1 MLDTLNRCA
10 EKVASMQCSNEF
22 HSSVFSAYW
31 KISST
36 YSRSSS
42 LPFML
47 RPFVHTNSSPP
58 SLQSH
63 PCFTHQP
70 LYIRYPVNPVT
81 PVTTVTPVSPI
92 SREPPHPWRYFQ
104 CKISGSR
111 FNLADLSITM
121 QCVLILLCIM
131 RRFCDK
137 LVGAGCTE
145 KVTCLPCYNEFRSSR
160 QVCAMWWREEEIG
173 QLKQLH
179 KLHFLSQQHLN
190 NPTTVHEIKSHIQW
204 EILTC

>member
-1 MLDTLNRCA
+1 
-10 EKVASMQCSNEF
+10 
-22 HSSVFSAYW
+22 
-31 KISST
+31 
-36 YSRSSS
+36 
-42 LPFML
+42 ML

-92 SREPPHPWRYFQ
+92 SREPPHPQNIFNAKFLDQ
-104 CKISGSR
+104 DSISR
-111 FNLADLSITM
+111 TY
-121 QCVLILLCIM
+121 QCVPILLCIM
-131 RRFCDK
+131 RRFCDN

-190 NPTTVHEIKSHIQW
+190 NPTTLHEIKSHIQL
-204 EILTC
+204 EILTW